1 MKKNILLLAIASIGL
16 VSCAGWLD
24 RQPKATLTP
33 ENFFNNEAELQVF
46 SNQFYRNFP
55 SSSLYEERV
64 DNIAAQELSRE
75 MMGVRPIPAS
85 GGGWSWDALR
95 DYNTLLQYSSNCKD
109 TKVREQYDAL
119 ARFFRA
125 YFYLAKVQRFGDV
138 PWYDRPLESNDPELM
153 KPRDS
158 REFVMQ
164 KMLEDVDYAIEN
176 LPATKDVYRITK
188 WTALALKSRICL
200 FEGTFRKYH
209 NINIKDGKDWKW
221 YLEQCEEASKDFITS
236 SGYRIYTDGGANA
249 SYFNLFSS
257 DQAIDAEIILARD
270 YDATLKIYHNASE
283 YTINRFPGMTKK
295 IVDSYLMNNGTRYTE
310 TSGWETKQFKD
321 EFKNRDP
328 RLAQTIVTPGYKRNG
343 GTEVVVPN
351 IPSATVTGY
360 QLIKFTQGE
369 KSGAYSFE
377 KSYNDLPLFR
387 TAEVYLNYAEAKAEL
402 GTLTQADLDMS
413 IKKIRDRVGMPN
425 IDMAAANANPD
436 PYLTSAVTGYP
447 NVKGNNQ
454 GVILEIRRERTIE
467 LFQEGF
473 RYNDIMRWK
482 EGKILENKLTGMYF
496 PGPGQYD
503 LDGNG
508 TTDICIYKGT
518 KPSTGAKTVLE
529 LGVQIY
535 LSEDESGYIMP
546 HKNTSQIWDEN
557 KDYLY
562 PIPTDDRALTGLEL
576 KQNPG
581 WNDGLD

>member
-518 KPSTGAKTVLE
+518 KPNTGAKTVLE